1 MFNDRIFNKLFKDL
15 FEFESFHLNHDN
27 FEKRTYSSNDGSI
40 NFTYITNKKGKL
52 NDEDEIYLLK
62 QQLDISVENQEF
74 EKAVELRDKIKNLEK
89 NKVKLDKLKK
99 ELNECVKVQ
108 DFEKSIE
115 IRDQIKSL
123 T

>member
-74 EKAVELRDKIKNLEK
+74 EKAVELRDKIKKRIELALSKYKYNSAAEPHT
-89 NKVKLDKLKK
+89 KK
-99 ELNECVKVQ
+99 
-108 DFEKSIE
+108 
-115 IRDQIKSL
+115 
-123 T
+123 